1 MNENDKNLINA
12 YFDGEL
18 SAEEASS
25 VEYLISSNDE
35 ANDYANNIKR
45 ANAEINTYFET
56 DDFKELRSEISAF
69 TDNLKS
75 DKKKI
80 SVIDLIVSLL
90 SRRIITG
97 SALAASIIY
106 FAMIPSNINDENVM
120 FFSDDLSEFSEELGY
135 VDYLKYRGQS
145 DIDDSIKKFLIESIN
160 YMIEN
165 QLINVVMSYGSDSYY
180 IKLENIELNEENRYC
195 LKGYYKHENKNQ
207 SFIQCQTQ
215 DEATISFF

>member
-180 IKLENIELNEENRYC
+180 IKLENIVLNEENRYC
-195 LKGYYKHENKNQ
+195 LEGYYKYQNENQ
-207 SFIQCQTQ
+207 LFIQCQTQ

>member
-195 LKGYYKHENKNQ
+195 LKGYYKYENKNQ